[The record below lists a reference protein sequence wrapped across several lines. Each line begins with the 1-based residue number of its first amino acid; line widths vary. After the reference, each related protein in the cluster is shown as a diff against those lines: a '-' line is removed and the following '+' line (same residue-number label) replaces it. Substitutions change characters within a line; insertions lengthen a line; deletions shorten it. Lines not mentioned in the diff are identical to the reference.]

1 MNSRRLLVMS
11 LGVALIASSAFGASL
26 KKSVAVSRFE
36 NKTSWKGQVLLDDG
50 MADQLTD
57 ALIKSGEFMVLE
69 RQTLGDV
76 IAEQDLAASGRA
88 AKSTTAQTGK
98 LTSAQILIKGTITEF
113 ENKAAGSGT
122 GIGFGGIRLNNK
134 REEAHVGLI
143 IRLIDTTTGQVLDSQ
158 RCEGKATVGGMG
170 VGIALGG
177 VDFGTDGFSKTPL
190 GKATQ
195 ITIDNAVAY
204 IAGKLKNVA
213 YQGRIIKVSGDDIF
227 INAGQRNGC
236 AVGDQ
241 FTVFSV
247 GEALVDPDT
256 GEKLGSEE
264 KKKGA
269 IKVYDVQEKF
279 SKAKPEGALNPAAAQ
294 NDVIRAPAPGG
305 K

>member
-1 MNSRRLLVMS
+1 MVAS
-11 LGVALIASSAFGASL
+11 LGMLLAVSSTFGASL
-26 KKSVAVSRFE
+26 KKTVAVSRFE
-36 NKTSWKGQVLLDDG
+36 NKTAWKGQVLLDDG

-57 ALIKSGEFMVLE
+57 ALMKSGEFMVLE

-76 IAEQDLAASGRA
+76 IAEQDLATNGRA
-88 AKSTTAQTGK
+88 AKSQTAQTGK

-122 GIGFGGIRLNNK
+122 GIGFGGIRLANK

-158 RCEGKATVGGMG
+158 RVEGKATAGGMSVGVDVGG
-170 VGIALGG
+170 VG
-177 VDFGTDGFSKTPL
+177 FGTEGFSKTPL

-213 YQGRIIKVSGDDIF
+213 YQGRVIKAGGDDIY
-227 INAGQRNGC
+227 INTGQRNGC
-236 AVGDQ
+236 AVGDM

-264 KKKGA
+264 KKKGS

-279 SKAKPEGALNPAAAQ
+279 SKAKAESKLEPAAAQ
-294 NDVIRAPAPGG
+294 NDVIRAPATGG